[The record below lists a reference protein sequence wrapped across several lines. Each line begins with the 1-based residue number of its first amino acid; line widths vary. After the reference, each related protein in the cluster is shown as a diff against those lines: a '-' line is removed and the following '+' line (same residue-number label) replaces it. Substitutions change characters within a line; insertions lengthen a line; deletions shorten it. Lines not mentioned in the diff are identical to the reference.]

1 MKTLFATFLFV
12 ATMFGQ
18 LQAQNIEEWIDS
30 KKPLL
35 FEKLYVHVDR
45 ELYAPGDIIWMKA
58 YQVNGITHQLN
69 SNFRNIFIQLVAE
82 NGRIVK
88 DLMLFSI
95 QGQAN
100 GEFKTDTLPDGIY
113 TIRAFTRYLKNYG
126 EEAFFHK
133 RIRISKSLGSLD
145 LTGKSISDDSKID
158 VAVLPEGGSLVLNAV
173 NTVAF
178 KAIDKKGRG
187 VYVTGRILDD
197 LGDTIVSFSTSYL
210 GMGKFL
216 LMPVDNRTYYAA
228 IDRYPEMKIPLP
240 KAIENGICLN
250 YKMDEKSLVFEIS
263 TNMNHGN
270 YPEFYFVATHKGGS
284 LFYKAIEMSDF
295 VQAISIDKNLFPE
308 GISKI
313 TLLDMAL
320 NPIAERL
327 IFMDHGKGDL
337 LNVGLNQQAYKPR
350 EKVEMVVDA
359 LLEPGDSVAS
369 TMSVSVVN
377 KNYFSTGE
385 NTQNIKSYLLLDSEL
400 KGAIESPAS
409 YFVDDQFHTSAE
421 KLDLL
426 MLVHGWRT
434 YLWDDIEKKP
444 IASLDDWND
453 AGIDISGT
461 VKKLLWNAPLADA
474 SVFLDYAFRSFR
486 IGETTSNSN
495 GRFLF
500 RHIYFADNLR
510 VMINARTKNGT
521 SNAEIILDPLPKKD
535 SIISTG
541 SLNKACFDI
550 DLNLD
555 FMRDSY
561 NKLSK
566 ELEYDPETGGIL
578 LQSIDIV
585 QDKKKSIIRSG
596 GAYAWADKTLTITRN
611 DYSFLTVLDY
621 LRSKVTTLT
630 DYGDVVMIKNKPVTF
645 MVDGL
650 DSQYSFNEIRT
661 IKMNEIETIDILN
674 PGFRKGYSMGT
685 LGTVDESGLIAIYRK
700 PNPDIMESDQYV
712 KGRIMPGLKGF
723 PQPKMFYS
731 PEYTLENIGSSK
743 PDHRP
748 TLLWEPDVEFVDGKA
763 SVGFYTSD
771 VPGEYVV
778 SLEAITKNGKICF
791 GTASFKVDKK

>member
-1 MKTLFATFLFV
+1 MKKLITAVLFVTTLFI
-12 ATMFGQ
+12 Q
-18 LQAQNIEEWIDS
+18 LQAQNIEEWINS

-35 FEKLYVHVDR
+35 FEKLYLHVDR

-69 SNFRNIFIQLVAE
+69 SNYRNIYIQLVAE
-82 NGRIVK
+82 DGRIVK

-95 QGQAN
+95 LGQAN
-100 GEFKTDTLPDGIY
+100 GEFKTDSLADGAY

-133 RIRISKSLGSLD
+133 KIRITKSLGSLD
-145 LTGKSISDDSKID
+145 MTGKSESDDSKID
-158 VAVLPEGGSLVLNAV
+158 VAFLPEGGNMVLNAV

-178 KAIDKKGRG
+178 KAINQKGKG
-187 VYVTGRILDD
+187 IYVTGRILDD
-197 LGDTIVSFSTSYL
+197 LGDTIVSFGSSYL

-216 LMPVDNRTYYAA
+216 LMPVDDRTYYAT

-250 YKMDEKSLVFEIS
+250 YKMDEKSLLFEIS
-263 TNMNHGN
+263 TNMNQGN
-270 YPEFYFVATHKGGS
+270 YPEFYFVATHKGGF
-284 LFYKAIEMSDF
+284 LFYKSIKMSDF
-295 VQAISIDKNLFPE
+295 VQAISIDKNLFPG

-313 TLLDMAL
+313 TLLDTAL

-327 IFMDHGKGDL
+327 IFIDDYKGDL
-337 LNVGLNQQAYKPR
+337 LNIGLNQKEFKPR

-385 NTQNIKSYLLLDSEL
+385 NSQNIKSYLLLDSEL

-426 MLVHGWRT
+426 MLVHGWRN
-434 YLWDDIEKKP
+434 YLWDDVEKKP
-444 IASLDDWND
+444 IASLEDWND
-453 AGIDISGT
+453 AGIDISGS

-474 SVFLDYAFRSFR
+474 SVFLDYAFRNFR
-486 IGETTSNSN
+486 IGETTSSQA
-495 GRFLF
+495 GRFHF
-500 RHIYFADNLR
+500 SHIYFVESLR
-510 VMINARTKNGT
+510 VMINARTKSGT
-521 SNAEIILDPLPKKD
+521 SNTEIILDPLPKKD
-535 SIISTG
+535 SLVSVG

-561 NKLSK
+561 KKLSK

-578 LQSIDIV
+578 LQSIDII
-585 QDKKKSIIRSG
+585 QDQKSAIIRSS
-596 GAYAWADKTLTITRN
+596 GAYPWADKTLTITRN
-611 DYSFLTVLDY
+611 DYNFLTVLDY
-621 LRSKVTTLT
+621 LRNKVSTLT

-650 DSQYSFNEIRT
+650 DSQYSFNELRT
-661 IKMNEIETIDILN
+661 MRMHEIETIDILN
-674 PGFRKGYSMGT
+674 PGFRKGFALGS
-685 LGTVDESGLIAIYRK
+685 LGTVDDTGLIAIYRK
-700 PNPDIMESDQYV
+700 PNPDIMQSDQYV
-712 KGRIMPGLKGF
+712 KGRLMPDINGF
-723 PQPKMFYS
+723 PVPRKFYS
-731 PEYTLENIGSSK
+731 PEYTLENIESPK
-743 PDHRP
+743 PDFRP
-748 TLLWEPDVEFVDGKA
+748 TLFWEPNVDFINGKA
-763 SVGFYTSD
+763 SIGFFTSD
-771 VPGEYVV
+771 VPSEYVV
-778 SLEAITKNGKICF
+778 TLEAITRNGKICF
-791 GTASFKVDKK
+791 GTTSFQVGKK